1 METVKA
7 GQQYR
12 ITLTVDEAFLTDP
25 NTVYPVT
32 IDPILTVSDNTHGA
46 GAIEDAPIYEGYPTS
61 NFGSYQYNRA
71 GYAGTTYKKG
81 RTVVRLKGM
90 LNDEHYSKILGAQ
103 IESVKFYIADATGT
117 SNVNIKLFPLTSNST
132 WTENNVTWRNVGTC
146 TDSPADTAAPSGGNY
161 AYFNLTNLAKAWK
174 RGSYFGG
181 QSGFVLV
188 GANESS
194 VDKSLYSSEHATTAK
209 RPYVVAKYSVNE
221 FYSSYADADLYRNT
235 SLYVDDGLQLRANC
249 YGYAFRFFY
258 CHDSFFT
265 EMCKTSETGNQYYC
279 YKQTPGE
286 FKDKTTDGLVI
297 RKADGSSGPVATLLD
312 YKDLLDFVNGRILV
326 DSEPAET
333 RMNYLVQ
340 LMEADAKKLDYSL
353 TEYTGTGIPNATD
366 YGDRRLIA
374 VVLSETDYHFYMQ
387 HSDNTWSHKP
397 GALEPSN
404 RCIDCEL
411 LLDNSNIR
419 AHAAEGS
426 YAGGLVK
433 FFYITKNAVVD
444 YGHLRGTAVIKENG
458 QDSYLKYTEI
468 WDAENEN
475 YANLAD
481 HVDHAG
487 NYFVAAK
494 ELGVCQQVNS
504 TGNIDYVNDV
514 DFYSFKMTQTKAH
527 SFTASTVI
535 GCPIVF
541 TLYDQSGVVLK
552 TVSSQAGVIA
562 FTYTLTAN
570 EEYVI
575 SISTP
580 SQSAHAQSRK
590 YSYAIT

>member
-1 METVKA
+1 
-7 GQQYR
+7 
-12 ITLTVDEAFLTDP
+12 
-25 NTVYPVT
+25 
-32 IDPILTVSDNTHGA
+32 
-46 GAIEDAPIYEGYPTS
+46 
-61 NFGSYQYNRA
+61 
-71 GYAGTTYKKG
+71 
-81 RTVVRLKGM
+81 
-90 LNDEHYSKILGAQ
+90 
-103 IESVKFYIADATGT
+103 
-117 SNVNIKLFPLTSNST
+117 
-132 WTENNVTWRNVGTC
+132 
-146 TDSPADTAAPSGGNY
+146 
-161 AYFNLTNLAKAWK
+161 
-174 RGSYFGG
+174 
-181 QSGFVLV
+181 
-188 GANESS
+188 
-194 VDKSLYSSEHATTAK
+194 
-209 RPYVVAKYSVNE
+209 
-221 FYSSYADADLYRNT
+221 
-235 SLYVDDGLQLRANC
+235 
-249 YGYAFRFFY
+249 
-258 CHDSFFT
+258 
-265 EMCKTSETGNQYYC
+265 
-279 YKQTPGE
+279 
-286 FKDKTTDGLVI
+286 
-297 RKADGSSGPVATLLD
+297 
-312 YKDLLDFVNGRILV
+312 
-326 DSEPAET
+326 
-333 RMNYLVQ
+333 MNYLVQ
-340 LMEADAKKLDYSL
+340 LMEADADALGYTL
-353 TEYTGTGIPNATD
+353 TEYTGTSIPNATD
-366 YGDRRLIA
+366 YGDRRLSA

-397 GALEPSN
+397 GVLEPSN
-404 RCIDCEL
+404 RCL
-411 LLDNSNIR
+411 SNAHSKVLLDNSNIR

-475 YANLAD
+475 YTSLAA

-514 DFYSFKMTQTKAH
+514 DFYSFKMTQTKAY
-527 SFTASTVI
+527 SLTASTVI

-580 SQSAHAQSRK
+580 SQSAHARSRK